1 MKKILILILF
11 IIVAIPLYLGFYL
24 SKRQTLIYPSTY
36 LFTDTP
42 FPHSNEAQ
50 GAHFLIIGD
59 KMAHSL
65 EEEKSLLLEKISS
78 RLSKPITLFNWGTR
92 DEGIHR
98 TREKLT
104 RIPKLPPVILYYGGS
119 DEFVEPRINL
129 SDYERIK
136 ENLATYSDS
145 EMLTMITIYPPLSKI
160 LYKPQTIFKL
170 SPDKINY
177 KAAQT
182 TDVTRQ
188 QEFELLYLFFEHEL
202 DQMAVLTKSKQSTLI
217 LATLPLNHHV
227 APRRVCNNSTN
238 DNLEIILDEIEEKIS
253 QGNFKST
260 HQELIEITTQI
271 EGNGRAH
278 FLLSK
283 TARALG
289 DMKRAYSEFLKS
301 TAYDCD
307 QWRGN
312 GVYNAII
319 RKVAAK
325 HNLPLI
331 DFEKKIFFE
340 TSDESLFL
348 SDLFPQKLFQNVFI
362 NDVVKE
368 VRLRLNI

>member
-1 MKKILILILF
+1 MKKIFILILF

-36 LFTDTP
+36 LFTSTP
-42 FPHSNEAQ
+42 FPRADEAQ
-50 GAHFLIIGD
+50 SAHFLILGD
-59 KMAHSL
+59 KMALSL
-65 EEEKSLLLEKISS
+65 EEEKSLLLEKISHG
-78 RLSKPITLFNWGTR
+78 LSKPITLFNWGTK

-104 RIPKLPPVILYYGGS
+104 RLPKLPPVILYYGGS

-129 SDYERIK
+129 NDYEKIK
-136 ENLATYSDS
+136 ENLSTYNNS
-145 EMLTMITIYPPLSKI
+145 EMLTLITIYPPLSKI

-177 KAAQT
+177 KT
-182 TDVTRQ
+182 IETIDITRQ
-188 QEFELLYLFFEHEL
+188 QEFELLYLFFEYEL
-202 DQMAVLTKSKQSTLI
+202 EEMAIFTKSKQSTLI
-217 LATLPLNHHV
+217 LATLPLNHQV
-227 APRRVCNNSTN
+227 GPKRVCSNSTN
-238 DNLEIILDEIEEKIS
+238 DNLDKILDDIEEKIL

-260 HQELIEITTQI
+260 HQELVDITTQI

-289 DMKRAYSEFLKS
+289 DTKRAYSEFLKS

-319 RKVAAK
+319 RKVATK

-331 DFEKKIFFE
+331 DFEKRIFFE

-348 SDLFPQKLFQNVFI
+348 SDLYPQKLFQHTFI
-362 NDVVKE
+362 NEVVKE